1 VRQPILLAIAV
12 LAASGS
18 GCATI
23 FTLSADRVEGE
34 MYESPHD
41 PRSFPRLF
49 SGVAAD
55 GWCLTEPRNQV
66 FLLCLLDLP
75 LSLAA
80 DIVVSPYKGYQ
91 QVRQGNYRPRCVPEQ
106 REEIRER
113 YRKQMQA
120 ALDLCRDDAARGIHN
135 CGSMIAPDGTLLVDV
150 SGGPPCPETPRL
162 P

>member
-1 VRQPILLAIAV
+1 
-12 LAASGS
+12 
-18 GCATI
+18 
-23 FTLSADRVEGE
+23 
-34 MYESPHD
+34 M
-41 PRSFPRLF
+41 F

-55 GWCLTEPRNQV
+55 GWCLAEPQNQV

-80 DIVVSPYKGYQ
+80 DIVVSPYQGYQ
-91 QVRQGNYRPRCVPEQ
+91 QVRHGNYRPRCVPEH
-106 REEIRER
+106 REEIREL

-120 ALDLCRDDAARGIHN
+120 ALDLCRKDAERGIYT

-150 SGGPPCPETPRL
+150 SGGPPCPETPQS